1 VVEDMDL
8 SLRAYLKGWKSL
20 YLPHV
25 DNPNELPASLSS
37 YKTQQFRCGG
47 RPLVLAALLRQA
59 AASWQQAD
67 RHQFSVQKDHLITC
81 GQQRLPHVVG
91 SCGA

>member
-1 VVEDMDL
+1 MDL

-37 YKTQQFRCGG
+37 YKTQQFRWAGPWAG
-47 RPLVLAALLRQA
+47 STA
-59 AASWQQAD
+59 AAA
-67 RHQFSVQKDHLITC
+67 
-81 GQQRLPHVVG
+81 G
-91 SCGA
+91 